1 MRLGDL
7 TRPIDSHSEAP
18 CRTVESVSHHHTS
31 ANRTRLSIVLG
42 IVAVVLVVE
51 VVGAIVTGSLA
62 LLADAGHMFSDTIGL
77 TVALAA
83 TIIAAKPAT
92 ERATFGFQRA
102 EVFGALINGGI
113 LLAVAITVGYQAIAR
128 LLAPGDVEIQSLPM
142 LIVAA
147 LGLVANVVAA
157 LILRPE
163 AGTSINMRGAYLEV
177 LGDLLGSVAAIAAAV
192 VILTTGYMPADA
204 IASLAIALMIAPRA
218 ILLLR
223 DAGRVLSES
232 VPVETSVAD
241 IRKHLLGAA
250 GVVDVH
256 DVHVWTITSGHPM
269 FSAHV
274 VVEDEVFA
282 SRGTGRLL
290 DELSE
295 CLADHFDVAHST
307 FQLEP
312 AEHAG
317 HEEHFHL

>member
-1 MRLGDL
+1 M
-7 TRPIDSHSEAP
+7 
-18 CRTVESVSHHHTS
+18 SHHHYPG
-31 ANRTRLSIVLG
+31 ANRTRLIVVLV
-42 IVAVVLVVE
+42 IVGAVLVVE
-51 VVGAIVTGSLA
+51 LVGAVLTGSLA

-128 LLAPGDVEIQSLPM
+128 LVVPGDVQVLAGPM
-142 LIVAA
+142 LAVAVLGLLANVAA
-147 LGLVANVVAA
+147 ALV
-157 LILRPE
+157 LRPQ
-163 AGTSINMRGAYLEV
+163 AAASINMRGAYLEV
-177 LGDLLGSVAAIAAAV
+177 LGDLLGSVAAIIAAV
-192 VILTTGYMPADA
+192 VILTTGFLAADA
-204 IASLAIALMIAPRA
+204 IASLAIAAMIAPRA
-218 ILLLR
+218 VFLLR

-232 VPVETSVAD
+232 VPVETSVAE
-241 IRKHLLGAA
+241 IREHLLATA

-256 DVHVWTITSGHPM
+256 DVHVWAITSGHPV

-274 VVEDEVFA
+274 VVEDAVFA
-282 SRGTGRLL
+282 NRETGLLL
-290 DELSE
+290 DALSE

-317 HEEHFHL
+317 HEEHFHT